1 MHLDSNDTPPKL
13 CPRLSESQIFFTT
26 EHILNCSFLN
36 SQVFCVWRGKTAL
49 LMQGKVCDCLA
60 LALSKSYSSCFSVT
74 FFFKKHSN
82 VMQVSLV
89 LTFWG
94 LKWTSFLFHIAPGKS
109 MLMTIKHFLCLL
121 NSQKLSK
128 VSFVFNTLG
137 IITTITLKMN
147 CKVIFICTFRMS
159 YSVRNTDRWQDTIS
173 PKGGSICI
181 LIPGISSL
189 GTRGPPWMR
198 NQWVSMKTGKQ
209 MLGLMV

>member
-1 MHLDSNDTPPKL
+1 MIKNKQTNNSEKICNQSYHLILKIYEIKLMHLDSNDTPPKL

-94 LKWTSFLFHIAPGKS
+94 LK
-109 MLMTIKHFLCLL
+109 
-121 NSQKLSK
+121 
-128 VSFVFNTLG
+128 
-137 IITTITLKMN
+137 
-147 CKVIFICTFRMS
+147 
-159 YSVRNTDRWQDTIS
+159 
-173 PKGGSICI
+173 
-181 LIPGISSL
+181 
-189 GTRGPPWMR
+189 
-198 NQWVSMKTGKQ
+198 
-209 MLGLMV
+209 